1 MEEKKIKAFLKKA
14 KRRIWANLFLHSF
27 LLYLGAGLLLGT
39 FINVVSLLFPVYH
52 AVYYAM
58 MAAFVVTMVGIIV
71 MVIKAPNNEKVAL
84 IVDKTGL
91 QEQLVTS
98 LELEGKEDTIS
109 MLQKQRTCKSIANY
123 SLKEHFPIRCSFGNV
138 MLVALAAMAFVIGAI
153 MPSPAKEQAVA
164 NHNLKELAK
173 KEAKKIEEVKEELKK
188 NDRVTKSDA
197 EVYEKLLKEALNEI
211 KKTENKSDLNK
222 AKERLETKLEKKL
235 SQTSDESAKEVEKM
249 LEQKKL
255 IEKTAEEKEQEKLKE
270 QVQQE
275 LAKLEQN
282 LADNETNGTSN

>member
-58 MAAFVVTMVGIIV
+58 MAAFVVIMVGIIV

-98 LELEGKEDTIS
+98 LELEGK
-109 MLQKQRTCKSIANY
+109 
-123 SLKEHFPIRCSFGNV
+123 
-138 MLVALAAMAFVIGAI
+138 
-153 MPSPAKEQAVA
+153 
-164 NHNLKELAK
+164 
-173 KEAKKIEEVKEELKK
+173 
-188 NDRVTKSDA
+188 
-197 EVYEKLLKEALNEI
+197 
-211 KKTENKSDLNK
+211 
-222 AKERLETKLEKKL
+222 
-235 SQTSDESAKEVEKM
+235 
-249 LEQKKL
+249 
-255 IEKTAEEKEQEKLKE
+255 
-270 QVQQE
+270 
-275 LAKLEQN
+275 
-282 LADNETNGTSN
+282 